1 MVVAGCIICSAC
13 VTKVHL
19 EHQLITI
26 IRAAAGGSAKRA
38 RWVDSPSSGFFSSL
52 STTGDDADGEL
63 ESALSAARRKL
74 ADVKGRQSSLGTVP
88 ALEAAFEIAD
98 DDEEQAEDE
107 DEDLPFVS
115 GSSAM
120 LYAAT

>member
-1 MVVAGCIICSAC
+1 MHHLFSMRDEGSPGAPADNDHSRGC
-13 VTKVHL
+13 
-19 EHQLITI
+19 
-26 IRAAAGGSAKRA
+26 RGSAKRA